1 MKICIVTDGGLYST
15 YGGGQVYCRNII
27 NEFSLQYK
35 KLNLDI
41 IVISS
46 EPNGI
51 GIIPDYYNG
60 IPIYKGITENDIEII
75 LLKEKPNIVHANGN
89 YQIVTHICKKIGI
102 KSIITIHDSR
112 WLCPNVTY
120 LDPNEKLCSQ
130 KTSVKQCLKCEL
142 KQIRLGQFAYPFVKY
157 IPIPKYIEIGKK
169 FESKPFI
176 WYLSPVLEA
185 ALKVQRK
192 KDLWDEIITT
202 ADAVI
207 SISNRMAKMS
217 MLNGLSEK
225 KMFLVQNGT
234 PKQLFNK
241 YPNKT
246 SILKFYYTGRICYSK
261 GIHILTKAFHHIK
274 NKNIELHLIG
284 GGDSYRNRL
293 IKKYRKDTRI
303 IWHNEIKHNDINQY
317 TKEMHVFVHPSIAN
331 ETCSLSILEALSAGK
346 FIIATKCG
354 GPEDL
359 VKEDINGWLVNPN
372 NIIQLQSK
380 IIQYINNPI
389 VPQKLIFNDITNH
402 IQQLVEVYSKVV
414 YDS

>member
-1 MKICIVTDGGLYST
+1 MKICIVTDGALSST

-27 NEFSLQYK
+27 NEFSIQSL
-35 KLNLDI
+35 KLNLQI

-46 EPNGI
+46 EPVGNDI
-51 GIIPDYYNG
+51 FPDYYKG
-60 IPIYKGITENDIEII
+60 IPIYKGITEEEIEDILI
-75 LLKEKPNIVHANGN
+75 KEKPNIVHANGN
-89 YQIVTHICKKIGI
+89 YQIAARVCKRLFI

-142 KQIRLGQFAYPFVKY
+142 KQIRFGQFAYPFVKS
-157 IPIPKYIEIGKK
+157 IPIHKYIEIGKH
-169 FESKPFI
+169 FEHKPFI
-176 WYLSPVLEA
+176 WYLSPILEA

-192 KDLWDEIITT
+192 IDLWNEIITT

-207 SISNRMAKMS
+207 AISNRMVKMS
-217 MLNGLSEK
+217 LLNGLTDK
-225 KMFLVQNGT
+225 KLFLVHNGT
-234 PKQLFNK
+234 PLQSLIE
-241 YPNKT
+241 YPKNT

-261 GIHILTKAFHHIK
+261 GIHILTKAFHQI
-274 NKNIELHLIG
+274 NNNNIELHLIG
-284 GGDSYRNRL
+284 SGDSYREKL
-293 IKKYRKDTRI
+293 KKRYKKDPRI
-303 IWHNEIKHNDINQY
+303 IWHDEVNHNDINQY
-317 TKEMHVFVHPSIAN
+317 TKDMHVFVHPSIAN

-346 FIIATKCG
+346 FVIATKCG

-359 VKEDINGWLVNPN
+359 IKEDINGWLVNPN
-372 NIIQLQSK
+372 DIIQLQSK
-380 IIQYINNPI
+380 IIQYINHPI
-389 VPQKLIFNDITNH
+389 APKDIIFNNITDH